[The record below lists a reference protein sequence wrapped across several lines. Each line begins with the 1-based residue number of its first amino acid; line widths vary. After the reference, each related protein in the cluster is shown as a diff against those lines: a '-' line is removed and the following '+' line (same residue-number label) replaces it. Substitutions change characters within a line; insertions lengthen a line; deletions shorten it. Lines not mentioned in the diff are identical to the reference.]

1 MTNVS
6 AELDTEIRRLRVR
19 IIGLTSRQL
28 AEAGENAP
36 VRSSGQRLS
45 RRETIA
51 EALAEFSAL
60 GSGGRMVP
68 DLGDQ
73 SLADQV
79 VVLLDHGRKS
89 ATQPGQGSS
98 GEQRNEQVAQLLDA
112 AVRLRRDL
120 A

>member
-19 IIGLTSRQL
+19 IIGLTSKQL

-45 RRETIA
+45 RREIIA
-51 EALAEFSAL
+51 EALAEFSDL
-60 GSGGRMVP
+60 TSDGRMAP

-79 VVLLDHGRKS
+79 VVLLEHGRNS
-89 ATQPGQGSS
+89 TTQARQETS
-98 GEQRNEQVAQLLDA
+98 GEQGDEQVAQLLDA
-112 AVRLRRDL
+112 AVRLRRGL

>member
-28 AEAGENAP
+28 AEPGQNAP
-36 VRSSGQRLS
+36 VRSSGQQLS

-51 EALAEFSAL
+51 DALAEFSEL
-60 GSGGRMVP
+60 GSDGRPVP

-73 SLADQV
+73 PLADQV
-79 VVLLDHGRKS
+79 VVLLEHGRDS
-89 ATQPGQGSS
+89 ATPPGQKSP
-98 GEQRNEQVAQLLDA
+98 GEQGDEQVAQLLDA
-112 AVRLRRDL
+112 AVRLRRCL